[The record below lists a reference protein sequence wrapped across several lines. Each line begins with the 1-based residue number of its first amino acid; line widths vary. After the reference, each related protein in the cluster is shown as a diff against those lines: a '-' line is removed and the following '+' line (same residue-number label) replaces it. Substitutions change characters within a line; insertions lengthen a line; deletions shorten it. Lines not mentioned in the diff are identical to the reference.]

1 MISFLTPELEEFK
14 TKIRTFCE
22 EKLEKNAAKWD
33 EMETF
38 PIDSFKA
45 MADYGI
51 LKYGI
56 PEIYGGNGD
65 SRLKLDIIIEEIARV
80 DPNTAFILEVESL
93 FNQTLLLYGS
103 ESQKQILKEIVTG
116 KKIGTFAMTEPTGG
130 TDVSGINSTATYDK
144 DTNLYLLNGSKYFI
158 TNARV
163 ADYFIIF
170 AKTKPELKGKGISA
184 FLVERSFK
192 NFRVG
197 DPIKMTGFRGSA
209 IAALYY
215 KDTPVPKENLI
226 GNENEG
232 IKIALSTFDR
242 GRVNL
247 SALGLGML
255 QRAFE
260 ESLSFSKNRNSGGNA
275 IISNQF
281 IQKYIADMATDL
293 ESARLMVY
301 NTAMLIDKNKEFSKE
316 AAMTKLFVSEAAI
329 RHISNAVEIWG
340 GYGYT
345 RGTVIERLAR
355 DVHNLTLSLG
365 TSEAMRMVISRQVS
379 K

>member
-130 TDVSGINSTATYDK
+130 TDVSGINSTATYDR

>member
-14 TKIRTFCE
+14 ARIRAFCE
-22 EKLEKNAAKWD
+22 EKLEKNASKWD
-33 EMETF
+33 ETETF
-38 PIDSFKA
+38 PMDSLNA
-45 MADYGI
+45 MAEYGI

-56 PEIYGGNGD
+56 PERYGGIGE
-65 SRLKLDIIIEEIARV
+65 SRLKLDIIIEEVARV

-93 FNQTLLLYGS
+93 FNQTLLLFGS
-103 ESQKQILKEIVTG
+103 EPQKQILKEIVTG

-130 TDVSGINSTATYDK
+130 TDVSGINSTAIYDPN
-144 DTNLYLLNGSKYFI
+144 TNSYLLNGSKYFI

-184 FLVERSFK
+184 FLVEKSFK
-192 NFRVG
+192 GFRVG

-209 IAALYY
+209 IAGLYY
-215 KDTPVPKENLI
+215 KNTPVPKENLVGI
-226 GNENEG
+226 ENEG
-232 IKIALSTFDR
+232 IKVALSTFDR

-255 QRAFE
+255 QRAYE
-260 ESLSFSKNRNSGGNA
+260 ESLSFSKNRTSGGNA

-301 NTAMLIDKNKEFSKE
+301 NTAMLIDQNKEFSKE

-365 TSEAMRMVISRQVS
+365 TSEAMRMVISRHVS